1 MPLRANLG
9 SDGWHTMRETGGSMG
24 TMQEFRFDGRDG
36 TAVAG
41 YRWEPDGPPRGVV
54 QLTHGVGE
62 HLPRYDHL
70 AQTLTTAGFA
80 VLGHDSR
87 GHGATIAPGA
97 GPGVIG
103 ADGWRRTVED
113 LGVLGGR
120 AREEHPGLP
129 LVLLGHSMG
138 SFATQQ
144 FLLDHSDRID
154 AVALS
159 GTAAVDL
166 LEPALDLDAGLDLSA
181 FNAPYEPGR
190 TGYEWLSR
198 DEAQVDRYV
207 ADPLCGFGYDVEGL
221 KAVFA
226 GARDAADPARV
237 TGIRPDLPIYITVGD
252 ADPVNRQLALVH
264 ALVERYRTAGVTDI
278 ELHTYPDARHEVFNE
293 TNRDEVEAD
302 LLTWLDRVVRVRD
315 PRSGA
320 R

>member
-1 MPLRANLG
+1 
-9 SDGWHTMRETGGSMG
+9 MR
-24 TMQEFRFDGRDG
+24 EFRFDGRDG
-36 TAVAG
+36 ESVAG
-41 YRWEPDGPPRGVV
+41 YRWEPGGAPRGVV

-62 HLPRYDHL
+62 HLRRYDHL
-70 AQTLTTAGFA
+70 AQTLTAAGYV

-97 GPGVIG
+97 TPGVIG

-113 LGVLGGR
+113 LGVLGAH
-120 AREEHPGLP
+120 AREEFPGLS
-129 LVLLGHSMG
+129 LALLGHSMG

-159 GTAAVDL
+159 GTAAIDL
-166 LEPALDLDAGLDLSA
+166 LEPALDLDAGLDLSS

-237 TGIRPDLPIYITVGD
+237 AGIRSDLPILVTVGD
-252 ADPVNRQLALVH
+252 ADPVNGQLALVH
-264 ALVERYRTAGVTDI
+264 ALVDRYRSAGITDV
-278 ELHTYPDARHEVFNE
+278 ELRAYPEARHEVFNE

-302 LLTWLDRVVRVRD
+302 LLTWLDRVLATR
-315 PRSGA
+315 G
-320 R
+320 